1 MAIQKSMTIFG
12 ETFAEAYHII
22 RYLSIGAASGNRLD
36 VSFRVDSYKTVDERS
51 KSDESKA
58 LPPHVQ
64 RDVMVRDESA
74 AYFADSVLSANTKS
88 PIEQAYIYLKTKDET
103 SEGGFNW
110 TTGTTDV

>member
-1 MAIQKSMTIFG
+1 MAIQKSMTILG
-12 ETFAEAYHII
+12 ETFAEAYHVI
-22 RYLSIGAASGNRLD
+22 RALNIGAASGNRLD
-36 VSFRVDSYKTVDERS
+36 VAFRVDSYKTVGERS